1 MRVVRLEFILGVL
14 TDLPKKRVVAGR
26 PIDLR
31 GVFSPLY
38 LGLRPRY
45 PVGEKIA
52 KLNSDKRFGNS
63 SRNSSPLASPDPA
76 HETGGASAR

>member
-31 GVFSPLY
+31 GVFSPWY
-38 LGLRPRY
+38 LGLRSWY
-45 PVGEKIA
+45 PAGEKIA
-52 KLNSDKRFGNS
+52 KLNSGKRFGNS
-63 SRNSSPLASPDPA
+63 LRNSSSLASPDLA
-76 HETGGASAR
+76 HGTGGASAR